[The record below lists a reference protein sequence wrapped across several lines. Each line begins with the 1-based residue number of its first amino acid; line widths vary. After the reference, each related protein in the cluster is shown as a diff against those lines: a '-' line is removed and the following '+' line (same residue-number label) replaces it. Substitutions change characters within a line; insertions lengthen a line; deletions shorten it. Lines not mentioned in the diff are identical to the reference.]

1 MVGIVIVSHSYKV
14 AEGIKD
20 ILDQMAQK
28 SVPIATAGGTSDLDI
43 GTDPFKI
50 KDAIE
55 EVYSEDGVI
64 IFIDIGSAIMNTK
77 IAIEFLD
84 DEMQSNIVIANAP
97 VLEGGL
103 VAAVES
109 KIGRDLMSIKES
121 VEQSVKEIDKFMD

>member
-1 MVGIVIVSHSYKV
+1 MVGIVIVSHSNKV

-20 ILDQMAQK
+20 ILEQMAQGMV
-28 SVPIATAGGTSDLDI
+28 SIAAAGGTADLEI

-84 DEMQSNIVIANAP
+84 EEYQNNIVIANAP

-109 KIGRDLMSIKES
+109 KIGRDLKSIKES